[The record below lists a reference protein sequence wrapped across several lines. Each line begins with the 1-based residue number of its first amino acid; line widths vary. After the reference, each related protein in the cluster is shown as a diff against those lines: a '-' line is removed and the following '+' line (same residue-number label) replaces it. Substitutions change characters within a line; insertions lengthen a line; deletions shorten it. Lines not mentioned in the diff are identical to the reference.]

1 MPLKFSANSTEPV
14 FDTRS
19 ATFQPS
25 LVEKRE
31 RRPIPMGELRAE
43 KDVDGKTY
51 LVGHA
56 ALYNSLSENLGTAA
70 RPWKECIMPGAFAR
84 ALREKQDVMHLKNHD
99 PNMILGRTK
108 SGTLVLTE
116 DGKGLRFRTLL
127 PDTYYAKDLSEIIA
141 RGDLDECSFAFVSKK
156 ESWVN
161 ENGIDVRQIHD
172 VDLKDVSVVA
182 AGAYKQPHV
191 SLEARMF
198 PDGVP
203 ASIEQHLVEHRTTD
217 PSDPVPDPADPEPV
231 ESPIEADEDSGVCG
245 CDCAACM
252 NQRCFDCDNEDCDDP
267 NCDGCPMQDED
278 DEDDPLTHGA
288 KIKAE
293 ILVLTAGERDVVFD
307 WHNRGLPKSRKMVA
321 EGKKTKKVDGEDLS
335 ARDFIIVGDAEDT
348 STWKLPWRFSTLEKT
363 RSHLRNALARFSSL
377 KDVAE
382 DVKAKAWTK
391 LKSLCK
397 KYGIKVTENK
407 AKAAAKPACAC
418 DCTNCAAHDCSNCV
432 KDGCSDEHC
441 QNCPMQTK
449 NALVSQVLVE
459 QGRSARCFEVW
470 QGETEPP
477 TMYKSEAHPK
487 GIVEVR
493 STMHPDGTLEM
504 MCYGTIGMNW
514 WGDGITAA
522 SVKRQIDE
530 QPHSKIRMRINSMGG
545 DAFEGIAIHNLLR
558 AQAKPVEMCVDGL
571 AASAA
576 SIIAMAGDTISM
588 GSNAMMMIH
597 NAQTG
602 CQGYATDMRK
612 VADILDKISTAVCQT
627 YADRTGN
634 SMAKCQE
641 MMDAETWMTAADC
654 IKDNFATTLTE
665 MPDQPEPDSDEL
677 RSSPLALIYRN
688 LPERYKAAAPA
699 PAPAEQEADDLEQED
714 LALRLRLAA
723 IDF

>member
-1 MPLKFSANSTEPV
+1 MPLGFSKTEPA

-43 KDVDGKTY
+43 KDVEGKTY

-127 PDTYYAKDLSEIIA
+127 PDTSYAKDLSEVIA

-161 ENGIDVRQIHD
+161 ENGVDVRQIHD

-203 ASIEQHLVEHRTTD
+203 ESIEQRLNAPPPE
-217 PSDPVPDPADPEPV
+217 DPAAGLPV
-231 ESPIEADEDSGVCG
+231 ASVPPTPPATPTAAVELDETSGVCDCQCQACLMG
-245 CDCAACM
+245 SNCSNCD
-252 NQRCFDCDNEDCDDP
+252 DPDCDDP
-267 NCDGCPMQDED
+267 ECDDCPMQAE
-278 DEDDPLTHGA
+278 EDDPEWDNPHGTSL
-288 KIKAE
+288 KAE

-307 WHNRGLPKSRKMVA
+307 WHERGLPKSRKIVA
-321 EGKKTKKVDGEDLS
+321 EAGKTKRVDGEDLV
-335 ARDFIIVGDAEDT
+335 ARDFIIATDVTDS

-363 RSHLRNALARFSSL
+363 RSHLRNALSRFQSL

-382 DVKAKAWTK
+382 DVKKKAWSK
-391 LKSLCK
+391 LKGLCK
-397 KYGIKVTENK
+397 KYGIKVTEDKTQNSN
-407 AKAAAKPACAC
+407 AANPCAC
-418 DCTNCAAHDCSNCV
+418 DCANCKATDCSNCTME
-432 KDGCSDEHC
+432 GCTDQQC
-441 QNCPMQTK
+441 QNCPQQTK
-449 NALVSQVLVE
+449 AALKSVVLCRQGQIVDAFLRKNAEDLAR
-459 QGRSARCFEVW
+459 RSFRPEGLELRA
-470 QGETEPP
+470 
-477 TMYKSEAHPK
+477 K
-487 GIVEVR
+487 
-493 STMHPDGTLEM
+493 MHPDGTLEL
-504 MCYGTIGMNW
+504 MCYGTVGQNW

-530 QPHSKIRMRINSMGG
+530 QPHSQIRMRINSMGG

-558 AQAKPVEMCVDGL
+558 AQAKPVETCVDGL

-588 GSNAMMMIH
+588 GSNAMMMVH

-602 CQGYATDMRK
+602 VQGYASDMRK
-612 VADILDKISTAVCQT
+612 TADILDKISNAVCQT

-634 SMAKCQE
+634 PMTKCQE

-665 MPDQPEPDSDEL
+665 MPDQPEPDEDEL
-677 RSSPLALIYRN
+677 RSSPLALTYRN
-688 LPERYKAAAPA
+688 LPERYKAPAPA
-699 PAPAEQEADDLEQED
+699 PASAEQEADDSELDELD
-714 LALRLRLAA
+714 LRLRLAS